1 MSFSHPTWI
10 ELIGDRYLVC
20 LTIGPA
26 FLSAAVYLCL
36 SRIVVVYSESVSR
49 LRPATYTLVFIGFD
63 FISLLL
69 QAAGGGIAASA
80 NTQNLDNVGKNIMV
94 AGVSWQVLS
103 LALFAALC
111 IDFALRVRR
120 ASQVEMNPAFAS
132 FRESRKFKA
141 FLFGLAAAT
150 FTIFVR
156 SVYRC
161 AELSGGFHGKLA
173 NQEITFMILE
183 GADICIAVIC
193 LTVFH
198 PGLVFGQEWQVAEWK
213 VRGNKDVEKTI
224 SASSIDAQNF
234 RGGNDQ
240 ELRSMSYSSTK
251 QHAQPEAVA

>member
-1 MSFSHPTWI
+1 M
-10 ELIGDRYLVC
+10 
-20 LTIGPA
+20 
-26 FLSAAVYLCL
+26 
-36 SRIVVVYSESVSR
+36 VVYSESVSR

-80 NTQNLDNVGKNIMV
+80 NTQNLDNIGKNIMV

-132 FRESRKFKA
+132 FRKSRKFKA

-198 PGLVFGQEWQVAEWK
+198 PGVDLRAGVAGGRVEGQRQQRR
-213 VRGNKDVEKTI
+213 RGDNLGKLCRCTE
-224 SASSIDAQNF
+224 F
-234 RGGNDQ
+234 PWRG
-240 ELRSMSYSSTK
+240 RSGTACY
-251 QHAQPEAVA
+251 VV